1 MADTATVRTSTG
13 PATPVI
19 GKVCLAIG
27 AFLAGFVINEPAPYE
42 LFMVGLIAIWFLF
55 GLKISANSAFL
66 LSLVVVKR
74 HLLLRVKATPSVT
87 RTARFGGR
95 TPPKSR
101 RQNFARSGALFCQKF
116 FEVAQPI

>member
-1 MADTATVRTSTG
+1 MRQEGCGAVNSIAT
-13 PATPVI
+13 TPFN
-19 GKVCLAIG
+19 GG
-27 AFLAGFVINEPAPYE
+27 SE
-42 LFMVGLIAIWFLF
+42 LLCVPVDNDGCEQVQPGDAEVLTFDGSITDFALTPNSQGIFQGMV
-55 GLKISANSAFL
+55 
-66 LSLVVVKR
+66 SLVKR